1 MIILLKRIFLLKRTT
16 STIVYSGKRTIFCS
30 EENTN
35 SSEQNGYSYNK
46 NTQRIDL
53 KSDLQTRIIGT
64 SFCTLVG
71 LFLTKLIVPINKN
84 VFFLSKV
91 ILKVAAL

>member
-30 EENTN
+30 EGNTN

-53 KSDLQTRIIGT
+53 KSDLQTRIIG

-84 VFFLSKV
+84 VFFVSKV